1 MKRGLIFLTI
11 LSIWSCETNSNS
23 RSLTF
28 PNVIQ
33 KIDFKKIPVTYPDI
47 KKDETIDDYHGTAI
61 QDPYRWLEDDNSK
74 ETSDWVT
81 NQNKVTFNYLDQI
94 PYRKA
99 IKNRLKDVWNFERFG
114 TPFKEGGKYYY
125 FKNDGLQNQAVLY
138 EQETLD
144 SPSKIAL
151 DPNSFSDDG
160 TTSLG
165 SLSFNKTGDLLAY
178 QISEGGSDWRTIHV
192 KDLNTGETLEDK
204 VNWVKFSAI
213 SWFKDGFFY
222 SRYPEPEEGKEL
234 SAKNEFHQ
242 VYFHKIGTDQAEDI
256 LTYSDRA
263 NPLQNVYTSTT
274 QDERYLILS
283 VVQSTSGNALYF
295 KDLNKP
301 NAEFI
306 PIWQSFDND
315 FSVADNDGNN
325 LLVMTNY
332 QAPNNRIISIDTEN
346 PEEENW
352 KVVIKE
358 SKNDALQGIK
368 IIGGKIIATYIHNAS
383 SKVQLH
389 NLDGVYES
397 DLKLPGIGTVGGF
410 NGKKEDNQ
418 AFFSFTSFTR
428 PTTVFSLDMP
438 ANKIAVFKAPKIDF
452 KSDDY
457 TTDQVWFKSYDGT
470 KVPMFLTY
478 KKGLKLDGKRP
489 TLLYGYGGF
498 DIPVLPSFRVSN
510 TVLLENGG
518 IYAVANIRGGGEFGK
533 KWHKAG
539 TLENKQNVFNDF
551 ISAAE
556 YLIAHNYTTQK
567 KLAIQGGSNGGL
579 LVGACMTQRPDLFQ
593 VAFPQVGVL
602 DMLRYHTF
610 TIGWAWATDYGRSD
624 DPEAFKYLIK
634 YSPLHNV
641 KETEYPATMV
651 TTADHDDRV
660 VPAHSFKFI
669 SELQNKHQG
678 DNPVLIRVET
688 SAGHGAGVPTDK
700 QIQTAADMSSFMF
713 YNMKEDVIYN
723 FKN

>member
-1 MKRGLIFLTI
+1 GLIFLTI

-457 TTDQVWFKSYDGT
+457 TTEQVWFKSYDGT